1 MTGKSPWK
9 GRHALVTGGLGFI
22 GSNLVIRLHELG
34 AEVTVVDP
42 CLPGCGGK
50 EANLAHLKGSVR
62 IFPIGIED
70 VERVP
75 EILETADVV
84 FNLAGEVSHSAS
96 MRDPV
101 RDLEINTLAQL
112 KFIRTLAQLKPGI
125 RIVYAS
131 TRQVCGRPIELPVRE
146 DHPVN
151 PSDYNGIHKR
161 AAEQYHLLQAR
172 LGLLDSVVLRL
183 TNTYG
188 PRLALDVPGQGF
200 LTVFLKR
207 ALNGQPIDVF
217 GDGTQLRD
225 PVYVDDAVEAFLL
238 AAGRPEP
245 SERVFNVCGPEVLP
259 LNEIA
264 RAIQEEA
271 GGGDVLLR
279 PFPPEHRIFD
289 IGSYYGDTSRAA
301 DVLGWKPRT
310 PFREGIRKSLAH
322 FREIALSH
330 K

>member
-1 MTGKSPWK
+1 
-9 GRHALVTGGLGFI
+9 LGFV
-22 GSNLVIRLHELG
+22 GSNLSERLHELG
-34 AEVTVVDP
+34 AQVTVLDP

-50 EANLAHLKGSVR
+50 EANLAHLKGAVR

-70 VERVP
+70 VDRVP
-75 EILETADVV
+75 EVLENIDAV

-112 KFIRTLAQLKPGI
+112 KFIRTLAQLRPGV
-125 RIVYAS
+125 RVVYAS
-131 TRQVCGRPIELPVRE
+131 TRQVCGRPVELPVRE

-161 AAEQYHLLQAR
+161 AAEQYHLLHAR

-200 LTVFLKR
+200 LTVFLNR
-207 ALNGQPIDVF
+207 ALAGQPIEVF

-225 PVYVDDAVEAFLL
+225 PLYVNDAVDAFLR
-238 AAGRPEP
+238 AGSARPME
-245 SERVFNVCGPEVLP
+245 ERVFNVCGPEVLS
-259 LNEIA
+259 LSEIA
-264 RAIQEEA
+264 RIVQDEV

-289 IGSYYGDTSRAA
+289 IGSYYGDTSRIAA
-301 DVLGWKPRT
+301 VLGWRPRT
-310 PFREGIRKSLAH
+310 TFQDGIRASLAH
-322 FREIALSH
+322 FREIALSI

>member
-1 MTGKSPWK
+1 VTGNSPWK
-9 GRHALVTGGLGFI
+9 GRHTLVTGGFGFI
-22 GSNLVIRLHELG
+22 GSNLVSRLHELG
-34 AEVTVVDP
+34 AQVTVIDP
-42 CLPGCGGK
+42 CVPGCGGR

-70 VERVP
+70 VDRVP
-75 EILETADVV
+75 EVFESVDAV

-112 KFIRTLAQLKPGI
+112 KFIRTLAQLRPGV
-125 RIVYAS
+125 RVVYAS
-131 TRQVCGRPIELPVRE
+131 TRQVCGRPLDLPVRE

-161 AAEQYHLLQAR
+161 AAEQYHLLHTR

-200 LTVFLKR
+200 LTVFLNR
-207 ALNGQPIDVF
+207 ALAGQPIEVF

-225 PVYVDDAVEAFLL
+225 PLHVDDAVEAFLL
-238 AAGRPEP
+238 AANRPEP
-245 SERVFNVCGPEVLP
+245 CERVFNVCGPEVLS
-259 LNEIA
+259 LHEIA
-264 RAIQEEA
+264 LIVQDEA
-271 GGGDVLLR
+271 GGGDVRLR

-289 IGSYYGDTSRAA
+289 IGSYYGDTSLAA
-301 DVLGWKPRT
+301 AVLGWKART
-310 PFREGIRKSLAH
+310 PFRDGIRMSLVH
-322 FREIALSH
+322 FREVSLSH
-330 K
+330 Q